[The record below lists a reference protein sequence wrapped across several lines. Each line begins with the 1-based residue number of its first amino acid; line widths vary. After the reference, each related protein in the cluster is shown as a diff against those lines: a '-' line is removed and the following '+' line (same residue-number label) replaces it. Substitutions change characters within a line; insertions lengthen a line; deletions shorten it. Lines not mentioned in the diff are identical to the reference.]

1 MQSSP
6 IYLTG
11 SNHDFILD
19 EIKIRD
25 TIEYLRKQLLMR
37 GMNK

>member
-11 SNHDFILD
+11 SDHDFILD
-19 EIKIRD
+19 EIKLRD
-25 TIEYLRKQLLMR
+25 TIEYLRKQIVDER
-37 GMNK
+37 YE

>member
-19 EIKIRD
+19 EMKLRD
-25 TIEYLRKQLLMR
+25 TIEYLRKKIVDER
-37 GMNK
+37 YE